1 MPSRLLPRPI
11 PSSNSVTFPSRVIRP
26 IAPRDSVNHRLP
38 SGPATIPVG
47 WRFGWMPS
55 ENSVISPSG
64 VIRPTRPPPGSVNH
78 RLSSGPSAMSIAR
91 LPDERP
97 SRNSVIS
104 PSGVMRPIAP
114 TAVNH
119 TLPSGPAVIPTG
131 WASALR
137 PSVNSVMSPIMGWQP
152 TPKGPVTLRVGAMI
166 GRMDGA
172 SDTFSYGADG
182 PTEREL
188 RLLGDVKGK
197 RVLELGCGTGAV
209 AIALAR
215 QGAVVIGIDSNRE
228 RLAEARARGDE
239 AEVRVDWH
247 HGDLA
252 DLAFL
257 RADSI
262 DAVVSVHALSEVD
275 DAARLFRQVE
285 RVLRPGAPFVFSAE
299 HPTALCMGPGDVVAH
314 SVFDR

>member
-1 MPSRLLPRPI
+1 
-11 PSSNSVTFPSRVIRP
+11 V
-26 IAPRDSVNHRLP
+26 
-38 SGPATIPVG
+38 ATYAK
-47 WRFGWMPS
+47 R
-55 ENSVISPSG
+55 
-64 VIRPTRPPPGSVNH
+64 
-78 RLSSGPSAMSIAR
+78 
-91 LPDERP
+91 
-97 SRNSVIS
+97 
-104 PSGVMRPIAP
+104 
-114 TAVNH
+114 
-119 TLPSGPAVIPTG
+119 
-131 WASALR
+131 
-137 PSVNSVMSPIMGWQP
+137 
-152 TPKGPVTLRVGAMI
+152 PVTLRVGAMI

-197 RVLELGCGTGAV
+197 RVLELGCGSGAA

-215 QGAVVIGIDSNRE
+215 QGAVVIGIDSSHE

-239 AEVRVDWH
+239 ADVRVDWH

-257 RADSI
+257 RADSV
-262 DAVVSVHALSEVD
+262 DVVVSVHALSEVE

-299 HPTALCMGPGDVVAH
+299 HPVSLCMGPGDALAH
-314 SVFDR
+314 SLFDQGPITAGGRLLYVRQLSEVFADLQRAGMRTDALLEPRVGSSRVPRSFVWRARKDGA